1 MIDGA
6 DNSRV
11 LITIDILSAFSM
23 CELQTRCTEY
33 GCYYYPRVVR
43 GVLRN
48 GSKDR
53 QPGKAEELNT
63 PAPMLHFPLRFAPNL
78 TRVDLCH
85 CMQSKVEIFR
95 QFNTLGCQHLYLT
108 DPCSV
113 GLFTSVT

>member
-11 LITIDILSAFSM
+11 LITVDILNAFSM

-63 PAPMLHFPLRFAPNL
+63 PAPMLYFPLHFAPNL

-95 QFNTLGCQHLYLT
+95 QFLT
-108 DPCSV
+108 PSAV
-113 GLFTSVT
+113 SIFI